1 MLAIPL
7 WKKPVACIIAIGLGR
22 TDRGARM
29 HVTRFAAVALL
40 ALPLGGCFGV
50 KGSLQPLPD
59 WAMSPQAQY
68 EEEPAAALPKHRT
81 VGRAASPQEVSS
93 RSTLI
98 SGEVSATPQASA
110 KPSARRRPARDD
122 ESDASLRQ
130 TMTICRGC

>member
-1 MLAIPL
+1 
-7 WKKPVACIIAIGLGR
+7 
-22 TDRGARM
+22 M

-50 KGSLQPLPD
+50 KGPLQPVPD

-68 EEEPAAALPKHRT
+68 EEEPATPPKHHAAR
-81 VGRAASPQEVSS
+81 RAAPPREVSLDEAMV
-93 RSTLI
+93 T
-98 SGEVSATPQASA
+98 GEVSATPQASA
-110 KPSARRRPARDD
+110 KPRARAARDD